1 MKRLLIPLLAL
12 LALTSVTATT
22 SAGAAT
28 GTRYVDQVFP
38 STTLSTAVYRT
49 TTDLVTGAPLALRT
63 DVIQPTGDT
72 LAARP
77 AIVWIHGGGFKGG
90 SRTSMDPVAAEWA
103 RRGYVTLSIDYRLD
117 PGNRCQDVQDG
128 VITDPAQLATETAR
142 CKRAIEA
149 AQADALEA
157 VAWVRSHAATY
168 RVDPLRVAVGGSS
181 AGAVTAVNV
190 AERANPLGGVIPARY
205 RVGAALAMSGCNY
218 DPASIDAYDR
228 PVALLASGHDQA
240 VDFGCV
246 TTTADTAQAK
256 GNIVQRTFYPTESG
270 HALSLYRTHQAAVDA
285 KWTAFLIARLHL

>member
-128 VITDPAQLATETAR
+128 VIT
-142 CKRAIEA
+142 
-149 AQADALEA
+149 
-157 VAWVRSHAATY
+157 
-168 RVDPLRVAVGGSS
+168 
-181 AGAVTAVNV
+181 
-190 AERANPLGGVIPARY
+190 
-205 RVGAALAMSGCNY
+205 
-218 DPASIDAYDR
+218 
-228 PVALLASGHDQA
+228 
-240 VDFGCV
+240 
-246 TTTADTAQAK
+246 
-256 GNIVQRTFYPTESG
+256 
-270 HALSLYRTHQAAVDA
+270 
-285 KWTAFLIARLHL
+285 